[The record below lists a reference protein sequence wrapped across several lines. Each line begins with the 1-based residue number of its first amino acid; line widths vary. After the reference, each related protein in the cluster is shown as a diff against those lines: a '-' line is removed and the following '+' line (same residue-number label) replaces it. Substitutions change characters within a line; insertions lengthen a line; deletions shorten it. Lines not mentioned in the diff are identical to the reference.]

1 MRVVSIPSLS
11 GVRNGPGAS
20 AFTVMP
26 VPASSTARLRVSWT
40 TAPLLAAYPARPA
53 PPTSPSALARVRMR
67 PYPASRMG
75 PAAARQASQ
84 VPTTLTSRHA
94 RRSAADSSSIV
105 PRACTPALVTST
117 SSRPYTKSARSTSP
131 ATAFSSVTSHAWPST
146 GRPVWAASRPAACS
160 QRSAQRLA
168 STTADPDRARA
179 PAIARPR
186 PAEPPVTT
194 DTCPARGEAAGQSA
208 GEGLR
213 DSSLTQEC
221 SQNRLLARRSISRRG
236 LSAAAARPV
245 GVSLPERPGPL
256 RPR

>member
-1 MRVVSIPSLS
+1 M
-11 GVRNGPGAS
+11 
-20 AFTVMP
+20 
-26 VPASSTARLRVSWT
+26 SWT

-94 RRSAADSSSIV
+94 RRSATDSSSIV

-117 SSRPYTKSARSTSP
+117 SSRPYTESARSTSP
-131 ATAFSSVTSHAWPST
+131 ATASSSVTSHAWPST
-146 GRPVWAASRPAACS
+146 GRPVWAVSRPAACS
-160 QRSAQRLA
+160 QRSAERLA
-168 STTADPDRARA
+168 SSTADPARARA
-179 PAIARPR
+179 PAIASPR

-194 DTCPARGEAAGQSA
+194 DTCPARGAAAGRSA

-213 DSSLTQEC
+213 DSSVTQEC
-221 SQNRLLARRSISRRG
+221 SQNRLLARRSISRPGGYG
-236 LSAAAARPV
+236 LRVSCLGAALPV
-245 GVSLPERPGPL
+245 RRVCPGKC
-256 RPR
+256 RSCRVESN